1 MPSSSG
7 PHLLSTAIA
16 GGLVAGAIAARF
28 FPASGSLDE
37 ADASARGVEVI
48 SAVRPAQLPAP
59 HVASELSALVSR
71 GVTALRTGVPLREV
85 LEYRSDLGARLYAFF
100 RASPRGR
107 RVRFEGG
114 HGSDGEV
121 PRPSP
126 SPSLHERLTPDE
138 LATWETV
145 VHAGGGWC
153 AYISASDTEALR
165 TEYVRI
171 ERPRVPGL
179 PDIYL
184 STGFSV

>member
-1 MPSSSG
+1 M
-7 PHLLSTAIA
+7 STAIA

-37 ADASARGVEVI
+37 ADASARSVEVI

-114 HGSDGEV
+114 TGSDGKA
-121 PRPSP
+121 PRP

-138 LATWETV
+138 LVTWETV

-153 AYISASDTEALR
+153 AYISASETKPLR

-171 ERPRVPGL
+171 ERPRVPGH

-184 STGFSV
+184 STGFIV